1 MVTGQTLAFG
11 KSAKIE
17 PYPFHTM
24 KKQTIAVRIGA
35 SVFGGGQTIETIT
48 RKVYCDTLG
57 NFNRLACRYK
67 GKTYLVQSE
76 AGDLGDPF
84 RANESYL
91 SALFIQSEKPCA
103 WNI

>member
-1 MVTGQTLAFG
+1 
-11 KSAKIE
+11 
-17 PYPFHTM
+17 M

-35 SVFGGGQTIETIT
+35 SLFGGGQTIETIS

-67 GKTYLVQSE
+67 GKTYLVKSE

-84 RANESYL
+84 RADESYAT
-91 SALFIQSEKPCA
+91 SLFIQSEKPCA
-103 WNI
+103 WNL